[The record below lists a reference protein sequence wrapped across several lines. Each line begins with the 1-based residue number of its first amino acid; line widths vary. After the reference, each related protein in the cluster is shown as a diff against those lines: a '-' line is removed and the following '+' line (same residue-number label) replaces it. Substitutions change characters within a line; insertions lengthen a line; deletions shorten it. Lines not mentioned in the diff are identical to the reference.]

1 MESLFFQ
8 VSAKTARLIG
18 RDNISDVDGAIV
30 ELVKNGYDADAD
42 CVFVKYSMPYDR
54 IPQML
59 SMTEVNGI
67 LAAYGDIIKLFYQL
81 KDGHYILQNADAIN
95 IKDKEKLERVFSSC
109 CEILVIDNGCGMS
122 RRIIKTAWMNIG
134 TDDKEVNIYSR
145 KKNRTKTGAKGIG
158 RFALDKL
165 SRQTKVITKSDDD
178 VIVKWQIDWSQ
189 FDDLSLLNQVKAE
202 IQTADGE
209 FVRVVQYV
217 LGDDFE
223 YVKNYDWTTG
233 TLISL
238 TPVRDFWNK
247 RLYKK
252 VNDNLR
258 NVNPFGSV
266 DKFDIIIRNEYY
278 PEYNYVSES
287 RGIERADYDYCID
300 AEYDGDNSINIVLDR
315 NELDVEKEQVSVSYS
330 KTDIE
335 NYSLDEFWA
344 GDAFKKEG
352 YARKDFNG
360 RIELNYTLQ
369 EIMPQDETFFSV
381 CRSVGPFTFKA
392 YYLKNQKST
401 LEIVRAYKSGKR
413 KDILKNFSG
422 VKLYRDNFKVRP
434 YGDKGQYMDWINLS
448 ERVQKSPAAASH
460 ESGKWRVSPNQLI
473 GSVSISRV
481 ANPHLADNANREG
494 MKLNREYD
502 AFILML
508 QGILDKFE
516 MDRQYPLREYAL
528 WINKKKNKH
537 KIQAQK
543 IYEEVK
549 AETERKSLKNNISE
563 GSSVNQYGQDI
574 LKATIYV
581 MGRDNEKEKAAN
593 KLLRVLSSTG
603 VMVQT
608 FTHEIARI
616 STELGSRGRH
626 LQAAI
631 DMILNYQ
638 PYEGDEDFNPY
649 DMLEDLNNTDRL
661 LANWVDLIMDSIKQ
675 DRFVARNTNIADFLK
690 HIKIL
695 WEPLLDKKYIKIYLN
710 CLEEDIELSLPVVD
724 LHLLVNNFMLNSAYY
739 LEAAD
744 GDRKIEFK
752 LFQDEKKI
760 YLEMFNNGPVLD
772 SRYAKNPNEVLE
784 PRETTKKDGTGL
796 GLWIAREA
804 VEANSGRLYVE
815 MVEKGFLLKAEWQ
828 R

>member
-1 MESLFFQ
+1 MESLGFQ

-42 CVFVKYSMPYDR
+42 CVFVKYSMPYDK

-59 SMTEVNGI
+59 SMTDVNGI
-67 LAAYGDIIKLFYQL
+67 LAAYANIIKSFYQL
-81 KDGHYILQNADAIN
+81 KDGQYVLCNDNALN
-95 IKDKEKLERVFSSC
+95 SEDKEKLESVFSSC

-145 KKNRTKTGAKGIG
+145 KKNRIKTGAKGIG

-178 VIVKWQIDWSQ
+178 ILVKWQIDWSQ
-189 FDDLSLLNQVKAE
+189 FDDMRLLDQVKAE
-202 IQTADGE
+202 IQAEDGA
-209 FVRVVQYV
+209 FASVVQDV

-223 YVKNYDWTTG
+223 YVKTYDWTTG
-233 TLISL
+233 TLIRL
-238 TPVRDFWNK
+238 TPVRDFWSK
-247 RLYKK
+247 RLYNK

-266 DKFDIIIRNEYY
+266 DRFDIIIRNEYY
-278 PEYNYVSES
+278 PECNYVSES
-287 RGIERADYDYCID
+287 RGIERADYDYYIE
-300 AEYDGDNSINIVLDR
+300 AEYDGANNINIVLDR
-315 NELDVEKEQVSVSYS
+315 NELDVEKEQVSVKYS
-330 KTDIE
+330 MTDTE
-335 NYSLDEFWA
+335 EYSLDEFWA

-369 EIMPQDETFFSV
+369 EIMHEDESIFSV
-381 CRSVGPFTFKA
+381 CRSVGPFNFKA

-401 LEIVRAYKSGKR
+401 SEIIRAYKSNKR
-413 KDILKNFSG
+413 KDILKTFSG

-481 ANPHLADNANREG
+481 ANPYLADNANREG

-502 AFILML
+502 AFIMML

-528 WINKKKNKH
+528 WINKKKDKH
-537 KIQAQK
+537 NAQVQK

-549 AETERKSLKNNISE
+549 AEREQNSRKNGVLAAGHVKQYSKELLK
-563 GSSVNQYGQDI
+563 D
-574 LKATIYV
+574 TIYI

-649 DMLEDLNNTDRL
+649 DMLEELNTTDRL

-675 DRFVARNTNIADFLK
+675 DRFVAKNTNIADFLK
-690 HIKIL
+690 HIKML

-710 CLEEDIELSLPVVD
+710 SLEENIELSLPAVD